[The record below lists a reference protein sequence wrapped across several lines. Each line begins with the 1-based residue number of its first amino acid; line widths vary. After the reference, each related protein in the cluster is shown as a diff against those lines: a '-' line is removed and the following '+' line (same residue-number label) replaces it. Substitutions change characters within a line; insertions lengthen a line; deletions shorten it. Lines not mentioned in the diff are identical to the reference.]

1 MVGAGVVH
9 HKLEPVAVWEEGL
22 ELAFPG
28 LVAGIHTRVVPGL
41 LLLLRLG
48 NIAISIQGTDSTH
61 YPTPTYQQVKLGE
74 PNTQAVGA
82 AVTQPQHPTLPLIGA
97 ASVATLALT
106 HDTTQLNCR
115 LFNHNY

>member
-48 NIAISIQGTDSTH
+48 NIVYRHTKNS
-61 YPTPTYQQVKLGE
+61 
-74 PNTQAVGA
+74 
-82 AVTQPQHPTLPLIGA
+82 
-97 ASVATLALT
+97 
-106 HDTTQLNCR
+106 
-115 LFNHNY
+115 